1 MGHYARAPSDT
12 GSLRAKAQASLLAL
26 FTLIAASLSILILL
40 PFLPPLAWALAV
52 SVVSY
57 PLFEKLEA
65 SLGHRGFS
73 AALMVG
79 AISIVFMV
87 PTIWVAE
94 TLVRAGLQ
102 GLHQLL
108 PMLEHGEWRASLTN
122 YPQLVENWGWL
133 VASLHLPNLMQELA
147 VRARGAIPGALASS
161 AWGIVQGMLIMFI
174 TFFLFRDGQRLIGY
188 TEGLLPLGPAD
199 TGRLIR
205 RMGDTIHATLFG
217 MIAVAVLQGTLGGVM
232 FWWLGLPAPVI
243 WGAIM
248 ALLAIV
254 PYLGTFIV
262 WIPVAL
268 FFAAQGRWASA
279 AILVVWGSVI
289 IGLSD
294 NLLYPFLVG
303 KRLHYHTLIVFF
315 FLLGGIVLFGTSG
328 VVLGPMILALTDGLL
343 QACRVKVGM
352 APGRRE
358 QSSH

>member
-1 MGHYARAPSDT
+1 MGHYARASSDT
-12 GSLRAKAQASLLAL
+12 GSLRAKIQASLLGL
-26 FTLIAASLSILILL
+26 CTLIAASLSIAILL

-52 SVVSY
+52 AVVSY
-57 PLFEKLEA
+57 PLFEKLQ
-65 SLGHRGFS
+65 SRLGHRGLT
-73 AALMVG
+73 AALMVI
-79 AISIVFMV
+79 AISLVFMV

-94 TLVRAGLQ
+94 TLVRAGLE

-108 PMLEHGEWRASLTN
+108 PALARGEWRAPLKD
-122 YPQLVENWGWL
+122 YPQLVENLGWIES
-133 VASLHLPNLMQELA
+133 SLQVPNLMQELA
-147 VRARGAIPGALASS
+147 VKARGAIPIAIVSS

-174 TFFLFRDGQRLIGY
+174 TFFLFRDGRRLMAY
-188 TEGLLPLGPAD
+188 TEGLLPLGSAE
-199 TGRLIR
+199 TRSLTR

-217 MIAVAVLQGTLGGVM
+217 MIAVAILQGTLGGVM

-243 WGAIM
+243 WGSIM

-268 FFAAQGRWASA
+268 FFAAQGKWASA
-279 AILVVWGSVI
+279 GILAVWGSVI

-328 VVLGPMILALTDGLL
+328 VVLGPMTLALTDGLL
-343 QACRVKVGM
+343 QACRTKLGM
-352 APGRRE
+352 PA
-358 QSSH
+358 QQDAD

>member
-1 MGHYARAPSDT
+1 MGHYARASSDT
-12 GSLRAKAQASLLAL
+12 GSLRAKAQASLLGLSA
-26 FTLIAASLSILILL
+26 LIAASLSTLILL

-52 SVVSY
+52 AVVSY

-65 SLGHRGFS
+65 SLGHRGLS
-73 AALMVG
+73 AALMVL
-79 AISIVFMV
+79 AISLVLII

-94 TLVRAGLQ
+94 TLVRAGLE
-102 GLHQLL
+102 GLHQVL
-108 PMLEHGEWRASLTN
+108 PVLERGEWRASLKDH
-122 YPQLVENWGWL
+122 PQLVENLGWL
-133 VASLHLPNLMQELA
+133 ESSLQIPNILQELA
-147 VRARGAIPGALASS
+147 VRTRAAIPKAIISS

-174 TFFLFRDGQRLIGY
+174 TFFLFRDGKRLMVY
-188 TEGLLPLGPAD
+188 TEGLLPLGSAE

-205 RMGDTIHATLFG
+205 RMGDTIHATLLG
-217 MIAVAVLQGTLGGVM
+217 MIAVAILQGTLGGVM

-268 FFAAQGRWASA
+268 FFATQGKWGSA
-279 AILVVWGSVI
+279 AILAAWGSVI

-343 QACRVKVGM
+343 QACRAKLGM
-352 APGRRE
+352 PVTRAK
-358 QSSH
+358 